1 MNSFIQKSFQ
11 WFSIKLFSN
20 LFIIWFLLLPFD
32 AQLLPL
38 DLGIITI
45 YPELILTFLLLFG
58 SFILENKIQYPT
70 SNKLFQLFFLIWML
84 YAIGY
89 YPFLNGKYEALHE
102 IRSLILMSATIILLI
117 RTPFILGKST
127 FIYLIS
133 QLSFVLFLFL
143 AIIGFLEFFTG
154 IHFAGYFTEKL
165 VNLPAGSITYAPV
178 FLYDN
183 PNNFLVYLF
192 SFGCIHLLTNQ
203 NISTYKLFSIFLL
216 LTFFSIAADS
226 KFGKISSLL
235 LFIFHFTPI
244 IWAKIKSVEQIW
256 LRITFFLFISV
267 LICILSK
274 PLFWGPIWKD
284 NQKYLLAQINPLVI
298 KENKATFINR
308 DSLVQIIGEDSLYKS
323 FSAYREKGIVK
334 SVDLRRNL
342 ILNGLYLTK
351 FSNYLGVGPGQFQ
364 WYHSQNLVPYSTNKI
379 SNPHESNIEIASQY
393 GVFIYLLFVS
403 FMLFK
408 IFSTL
413 NSILEIKKKVS
424 YLAIC
429 ISYLIVSDMPSSWLV
444 LNIAWAFTAI
454 LFLFPDLI
462 LKTSNEIAE

>member
-11 WFSIKLFSN
+11 WFSIKLFYN
-20 LFIIWFLLLPFD
+20 LFIIWFLILPFD
-32 AQLLPL
+32 AHLFPL

-45 YPELILTFLLLFG
+45 YPELILTFLLLLG
-58 SFILENKIQYPT
+58 SFILGQEIQYPT
-70 SNKLFQLFFLIWML
+70 SNKLFQLFFLIWII

-102 IRSLILMSATIILLI
+102 IRSLILMGATIILII
-117 RTPFILGKST
+117 RAPHIIGKST
-127 FIYLIS
+127 FKYLIN
-133 QLSFVLFLFL
+133 QLSFIVFIFL

-165 VNLPAGSITYAPV
+165 VNLPAGPITYAPV

-203 NISTYKLFSIFLL
+203 NISTYKLFSLILL
-216 LTFFSIAADS
+216 LTFFSIAGDS

-235 LFIFHFTPI
+235 LFILHFIPI
-244 IWAKIKSVEQIW
+244 IWAKIKSVEKIW
-256 LRITFFLFISV
+256 LRIIFFLIISL
-267 LICILSK
+267 LICIISK
-274 PLFWGPIWKD
+274 PLFWGPIWK
-284 NQKYLLAQINPLVI
+284 NNPKYLLAQITPLVI
-298 KENKATFINR
+298 NENKATFINR
-308 DSLVQIIGEDSLYKS
+308 DSLVQIIGEDSLFKS
-323 FSAYREKGIVK
+323 FVAYRERSIVK
-334 SVDLRRNL
+334 SVDLRKNL

-351 FSNYLGVGPGQFQ
+351 SSNYLGVGPGQFQ
-364 WYHSQNLVPYSTNKI
+364 WYHSQNLVPYPTNKI
-379 SNPHESNIEIASQY
+379 TNPHESNTEIASQY
-393 GVFIYLLFVS
+393 GVIIFLLFVS
-403 FMLFK
+403 FMLYK

-413 NSILEIKKKVS
+413 KSTLEIKKKAT

-429 ISYLIVSDMPSSWLV
+429 TSYLIVSDMPSSWLV
-444 LNIAWAFTAI
+444 LNIAWVFTAI

-462 LKTSNEIAE
+462 LNTSNEFAE